1 MMLFHFGT
9 ACAHCE
15 WSKVP
20 FAAQDLSSCDNL
32 NSFWQLH
39 NVKWAGAK
47 LIVAPP
53 VPTPE
58 WECQRW
64 QMVKGFCKW
73 LKCTHWEQLLGAKT
87 TLRTHYGEEA
97 MENHSLWYM
106 LPMQTQTGRHKHTHT
121 HRERDTNNTQTC
133 GEHLKGLNKLFISG
147 VGFWR
152 RQNAM
157 AGGRETK
164 RERGDRVGKRG
175 NSQANICEK
184 PRTHRAGLAL
194 EMCLMPLYEWLSLSA
209 SATLRAAAFTR
220 PHLLPYSMLFSLSLS
235 LSVSLTRAVC
245 LSD

>member
-1 MMLFHFGT
+1 
-9 ACAHCE
+9 
-15 WSKVP
+15 
-20 FAAQDLSSCDNL
+20 
-32 NSFWQLH
+32 
-39 NVKWAGAK
+39 
-47 LIVAPP
+47 
-53 VPTPE
+53 
-58 WECQRW
+58 
-64 QMVKGFCKW
+64 MVKGFCKW

-106 LPMQTQTGRHKHTHT
+106 LPMQTQTGRHKHTYT

-164 RERGDRVGKRG
+164 REREEIEWEREAIVRQTFAK
-175 NSQANICEK
+175 N